1 MDKRERIDNDA
12 HISGLG
18 DSMNH
23 RRGTDDETV
32 EFEVPIE
39 YRGEYVQHTVDK
51 QKHGARE

>member
-32 EFEVPIE
+32 EFEVPTE